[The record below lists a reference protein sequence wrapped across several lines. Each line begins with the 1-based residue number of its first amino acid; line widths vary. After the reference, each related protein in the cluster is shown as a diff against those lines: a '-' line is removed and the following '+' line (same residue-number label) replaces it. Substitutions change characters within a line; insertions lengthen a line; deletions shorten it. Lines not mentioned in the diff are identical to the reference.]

1 MQPGRSTV
9 RIALVAVLLMAVLLK
24 AMAHHSTA
32 EFDYTQTL
40 TIEGEVNEV
49 QWTNPHSFLQVLVS
63 AEGSDTPVQWSIEIG
78 SPALNARAGWRRDSV
93 VVGDRVSMTI
103 APARNGTPYGTLRI
117 VTKEDGREF
126 RGAAANVS
134 GTVGGG
140 GGGGGGGQ

>member
-1 MQPGRSTV
+1 MQPGNPTI
-9 RIALVAVLLMAVLLK
+9 RIAFGAALLMAVLLK

-40 TIEGEVNEV
+40 TIDGVINEV

-93 VVGDRVSMTI
+93 TVGDRVSMTI

-117 VTKEDGREF
+117 LTTEDGREF

-134 GTVGGG
+134 GSGA